1 MENINTH
8 LKIKINVGN
17 KSFLGYHGTPLVEM
31 INYHKSIDKKS
42 QQPRD
47 QVHE

>member
-17 KSFLGYHGTPLVEM
+17 KSSLRDHGYP
-31 INYHKSIDKKS
+31 ISRND
-42 QQPRD
+42 
-47 QVHE
+47 